1 MFGCAIG
8 HDIEL
13 RLLEVR
19 HAEEVFRLVDENRPR
34 FRQWLPWVDGTLSA
48 DDTREFI
55 RSSLEQHAKGESL
68 VAGIWHQGSLA
79 GVVSFVAIN
88 PAGRS
93 ALIGYWLSPQQEGKG
108 IMTRACEALID
119 YGFGELG
126 LNRIV
131 IRAATDNLRSQ
142 AVPQRLGF
150 TREGVERQSEWLNDH
165 FLDMVVYSLLGSEWH
180 SRA

>member
-1 MFGCAIG
+1 M
-8 HDIEL
+8 
-13 RLLEVR
+13 
-19 HAEEVFRLVDENRPR
+19 P
-34 FRQWLPWVDGTLSA
+34 
-48 DDTREFI
+48 
-55 RSSLEQHAKGESL
+55 
-68 VAGIWHQGSLA
+68 GSFA

-88 PAGRS
+88 PAVRS
-93 ALIGYWLSPQQEGKG
+93 AMIGYWLGPEYEGKG

-119 YGFGELG
+119 YGFGELA

-165 FLDMVVYSLLGSEWH
+165 FLDMVVYSMLRSEWL
-180 SRA
+180 RPCIRYCTMAD